1 MPRACGDKAVSGYL
15 PHSKYS
21 VREEAGER
29 EGKKVMASADSHLIK
44 DAPPKPKGLQEA
56 RHWGSLVG
64 QQMDCS
70 ASVARFV
77 LKLGSSLSC
86 TKTDSWET
94 PFHRR

>member
-29 EGKKVMASADSHLIK
+29 EGKKLTASADPSLSRMLH
-44 DAPPKPKGLQEA
+44 PSPKAYK
-56 RHWGSLVG
+56 RHWGSLVA